1 MKLPARKL
9 PSVAAAKSTLHSAV
23 SKPSL
28 ATVLPVLAGVAML
41 TPVGAVAGATVLA
54 VQHKDE
60 IKSSLGHAATT
71 VKHGG
76 KAAVNTVE
84 KVAVKAGTTVAH
96 GAKSV
101 ASGMQNFMF
110 MAMGVGGIVVL
121 MMVLKR

>member
-1 MKLPARKL
+1 M
-9 PSVAAAKSTLHSAV
+9 AAA
-23 SKPSL
+23 
-28 ATVLPVLAGVAML
+28 MI

-71 VKHGG
+71 VSHGG
-76 KAAVNTVE
+76 KVAVSTVE

-101 ASGMQNFMF
+101 VSGMENFMF

>member
-1 MKLPARKL
+1 MKL
-9 PSVAAAKSTLHSAV
+9 KSTLHTAV

-28 ATVLPVLAGVAML
+28 ATIAPVLMAAAMI

-71 VKHGG
+71 VSHGG
-76 KAAVNTVE
+76 KVAVNTVE

-101 ASGMQNFMF
+101 VSGMENFMY

-121 MMVLKR
+121 MMVLKVNIIK